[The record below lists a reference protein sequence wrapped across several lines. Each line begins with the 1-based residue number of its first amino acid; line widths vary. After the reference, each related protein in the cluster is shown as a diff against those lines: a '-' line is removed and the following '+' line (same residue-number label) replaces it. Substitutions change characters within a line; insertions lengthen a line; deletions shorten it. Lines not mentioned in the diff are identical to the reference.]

1 MGAVWNHLQ
10 FTEIMNAFINIFVNL
25 VLVSKDTEQSMEGQE
40 QEVPFPLL
48 ENTLTSCMLFLPWF
62 FWNIWLVCN
71 IDTRFVI

>member
-1 MGAVWNHLQ
+1 MQ

-62 FWNIWLVCN
+62 F
-71 IDTRFVI
+71 

>member
-1 MGAVWNHLQ
+1 MK
-10 FTEIMNAFINIFVNL
+10 AFINGFVNL

-62 FWNIWLVCN
+62 FLKHLISLQYRHSVCDLVLHEH
-71 IDTRFVI
+71 TLKHL